1 MIVQIIQLLHLIL
14 VIGLLASVFV
24 PNIDYKILCL
34 VFLIYILFQYLTNYG
49 RCGLTEIEYLFK
61 KEKYKEGFLY
71 RLIKPIIT
79 VPEKYFDKYLFLI
92 HIIWIVSL
100 IFQIYYMKYI

>member
-1 MIVQIIQLLHLIL
+1 MIVQIIRLLHLIL
-14 VIGLLASVFV
+14 VIGILASVFV
-24 PNIDYKILCL
+24 PNKDYKIASL

-61 KEKYKEGFLY
+61 KEKYQEGFLY

-92 HIIWIVSL
+92 HIILIVSL
-100 IFQIYYMKYI
+100 SFQIYYMKYI